1 MCYAHSKGPS
11 KCAMELCRTLIP
23 VQDSPISLPPH
34 ERGPTMKTP
43 LTQSVKNPLERK
55 CHNQN
60 SKPYENV
67 SETRCISCMV
77 CGRSVDAIKME
88 KLITYMRQSTPAN
101 EPEAVTNLTRE
112 AYLNGLN
119 AGTLLFITPA
129 VSQAAACD
137 GIKYTMSAE
146 NQGIVQVTLSIH

>member
-1 MCYAHSKGPS
+1 MLRPFERPIKVRDGAMQNSNSSTRFAHLAAPTRKGTNN
-11 KCAMELCRTLIP
+11 E
-23 VQDSPISLPPH
+23 D
-34 ERGPTMKTP
+34 P
-43 LTQSVKNPLERK
+43 LTQSVRNPLERK

-88 KLITYMRQSTPAN
+88 KLITHMRQSTPAN
-101 EPEAVTNLTRE
+101 EPEGVTNLTRE

-137 GIKYTMSAE
+137 GIKDTMSAE
-146 NQGIVQVTLSIH
+146 NQAIVQVTLSIH